1 MYYLKASEIKYN
13 DSCLPPV
20 LPQQGNQ
27 NRWFAKTFD
36 NPKSFSQYIMPD
48 VILLTLNVS
57 GVMHQNSW
65 QPQNLTKLK
74 MKIEESRVLK
84 CKPREKL
91 GNLKTRA
98 SVDVVGED
106 KLLVT
111 GWATCFLRSIWQGV
125 EQEVHTS
132 TESGL
137 GLGFLLQA
145 SSHVKD

>member
-36 NPKSFSQYIMPD
+36 NPKSFSQHIMPD

-98 SVDVVGED
+98 SIDVVGED
-106 KLLVT
+106 KPLVT
-111 GWATCFLRSIWQGV
+111 GWATRFLQRI
-125 EQEVHTS
+125 
-132 TESGL
+132 
-137 GLGFLLQA
+137 
-145 SSHVKD
+145 